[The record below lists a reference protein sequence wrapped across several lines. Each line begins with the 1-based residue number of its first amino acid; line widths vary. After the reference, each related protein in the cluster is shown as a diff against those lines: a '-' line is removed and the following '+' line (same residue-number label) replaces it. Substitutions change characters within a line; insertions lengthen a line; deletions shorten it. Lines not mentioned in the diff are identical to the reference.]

1 MASLLD
7 QVDAVH
13 VLTSLTGFEALLRRR
28 DVTCHGVPFY
38 AGWGLTR
45 DLAEVPDRRG
55 RRLTLDELIAAV
67 LIVYP
72 RYLDPVTGLPCTP
85 EVLIRRFGDGVAHN
99 RLGWV
104 TKLRQAQGRLLR
116 RWT

>member
-1 MASLLD
+1 MAPLLD

-13 VLTSLTGFEALLRRR
+13 VLTSLTGFEALLRGRE
-28 DVTCHGVPFY
+28 VTCHGMPFY

-45 DLAEVPDRRG
+45 DCAAVPARRG
-55 RRLTLDELIAAV
+55 RQLTIEELIAAV

-85 EVLIRRFGDGVAHN
+85 EILIGRMGKGAAHN

-104 TKLRQAQGRLLR
+104 TRIRQVQGKLLR
-116 RWT
+116 RFT